1 MRYIYIVIISG
12 FIFCQDEYIVT
23 IPATSYSDWIYY
35 SLSSHSVIPVDYPE
49 NSLEWDLAFQRKHI
63 KTNSGLSGPGFGG
76 AIVDSVGTLDSGS
89 FTWTDEWA
97 NINDIPE
104 YEYELVW
111 LEDTTHYDF
120 YDLSTHTYVEGIKN
134 PALNSWG
141 WFDDS
146 YVLNPTNYV
155 MFVRAA
161 NGEDVIKFWAYD
173 YYDNGYGGN
182 ISIRYQVGLS
192 DSSCDYDSGDINSDS
207 IINVVDVVIIVNAI
221 LDNNLM
227 DSFSSCQITL
237 GDLNSD
243 GVINVVDIIGI
254 VNIILNNN

>member
-1 MRYIYIVIISG
+1 
-12 FIFCQDEYIVT
+12 
-23 IPATSYSDWIYY
+23 
-35 SLSSHSVIPVDYPE
+35 
-49 NSLEWDLAFQRKHI
+49 
-63 KTNSGLSGPGFGG
+63 
-76 AIVDSVGTLDSGS
+76 
-89 FTWTDEWA
+89 
-97 NINDIPE
+97 
-104 YEYELVW
+104 
-111 LEDTTHYDF
+111 
-120 YDLSTHTYVEGIKN
+120 
-134 PALNSWG
+134 
-141 WFDDS
+141 
-146 YVLNPTNYV
+146 